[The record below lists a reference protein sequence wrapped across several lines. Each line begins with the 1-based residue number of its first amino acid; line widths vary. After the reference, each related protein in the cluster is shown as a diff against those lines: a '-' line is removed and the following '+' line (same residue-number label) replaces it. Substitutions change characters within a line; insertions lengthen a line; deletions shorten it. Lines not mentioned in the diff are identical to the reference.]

1 MVFSYTRHMHLLEK
15 KLKYGVSTVYAF
27 SGETGQKRVS
37 LVLYKS
43 LEFRAGTTKV
53 QGARRGA
60 VG

>member
-1 MVFSYTRHMHLLEK
+1 MHLLEK